1 MFHNILGNLFHLSV
15 PSLTKSFQA
24 ALPHRSFLTPSLESS
39 LLSLTMASFST
50 TLLAPTPPSTPLLTP
65 TSAQDPDI
73 KAGDI
78 SSPNAIVD
86 AAFLDLFEASL
97 LTPPTAQDLFKSSSP
112 TLAPTPTQDPASDT
126 KTGVEPEPLAHVS
139 SANAMADTTV
149 LDLDEA
155 FGQRAPGITP
165 SIADATV
172 RDLLEAFGHGTDLI
186 SDPFTPIN
194 VHKRPSQAIQDR
206 AEVVCKRL
214 HLAPLSVKKVYEF
227 IAVSAP
233 LPLLTCEFTE

>member
-1 MFHNILGNLFHLSV
+1 
-15 PSLTKSFQA
+15 
-24 ALPHRSFLTPSLESS
+24 
-39 LLSLTMASFST
+39 MASFSM

-97 LTPPTAQDLFKSSSP
+97 LTPPTAQDLFKSLSP

-194 VHKRPSQAIQDR
+194 IHKRPSQAIQDR

-227 IAVSAP
+227 IALSFEEQHVA
-233 LPLLTCEFTE
+233 LYGELLRIGDAIDS

>member
-1 MFHNILGNLFHLSV
+1 
-15 PSLTKSFQA
+15 
-24 ALPHRSFLTPSLESS
+24 
-39 LLSLTMASFST
+39 MASFST
-50 TLLAPTPPSTPLLTP
+50 TLLAPTPLSTPLLTP

-155 FGQRAPGITP
+155 SSATEAFEQRAPGITP

-227 IAVSAP
+227 IALSFEEQHVV
-233 LPLLTCEFTE
+233 LYGELLRIGDAIDS